1 MSLTETRQDL
11 AEALADPSYSV
22 YAFPNE
28 VMYAPA
34 IVLVPGSPYVLWQTP
49 TRFAARFNLTLMV
62 PNNDNQGALV
72 NLEKMIETVA
82 ALIPDYVTVGDFS
95 QPTSNEVGSTEYLTT
110 DIELDVT
117 IN

>member
-1 MSLTETRQDL
+1 MSITETRQDL
-11 AEALADPSYSV
+11 ADALADPSYSV

-28 VMYAPA
+28 VMFAPA

-49 TRFAARFNLTLMV
+49 TRFAAKFILTLMV
-62 PNNDNQGALV
+62 PNNDNQAALV

-82 ALIPDYVTVGDFS
+82 ALIPDHVTVGDFS

>member
-1 MSLTETRQDL
+1 MSLTETRQYLADL
-11 AEALADPSYSV
+11 LKDPSYSV

-28 VMYAPA
+28 IMYAPA

-49 TRFAARFNLTLMV
+49 SRFAAQFTLTLMV
-62 PNNDNQGALV
+62 VNNDNQAALV

-82 ALIPDYVTVGDFS
+82 ALIPDHVTVGDFS
-95 QPTSNEVGSTEYLTT
+95 QPTSNEIGSTEYLTT
-110 DIELDVT
+110 DIELSVI